1 MSRFRRTLAGAA
13 MAIAVAGGGLL
24 ATAAGA
30 VPAHAATAPTSA
42 SHTYS
47 FSVVPAPQ
55 AAGGTGPKF
64 QCGDFCDPGGDPAPP
79 PPVTIT
85 CTITANTPTYTAS
98 LHTIFFTAITNC
110 TSKLPQITMSMNVIH
125 PGVNLFD
132 NSVVVNDKVAR
143 TAQATSCSTGQWA
156 GNASALIA
164 LPAGWVILAGSNPI
178 VQTSPTLT
186 VASCSGGSGG
196 GGCATAAPSVPA
208 QPDSRQP
215 RIVTC

>member
-1 MSRFRRTLAGAA
+1 

-30 VPAHAATAPTSA
+30 VPAHAATAPASA

-47 FSVVPAPQ
+47 FSVVPAAQ
-55 AAGGTGPKF
+55 AAGGITPKF
-64 QCGDFCDPGGDPAPP
+64 QCGDSCDPTGGGGNPLP

-98 LHTIFFTAITNC
+98 LQTIFFTAITNC
-110 TSKLPQITMSMNVIH
+110 TSNLPQITMSMNVIH

-132 NSVVVNDKVAR
+132 NNIVVNDKVAR

-156 GNASALIA
+156 VNASALIT
-164 LPAGWVILAGSNPI
+164 LPTGWVILAGSNPI

-186 VASCSGGSGG
+186 VASCSGVSSG

-208 QPDSRQP
+208 QPAARHPDVISCP
-215 RIVTC
+215 